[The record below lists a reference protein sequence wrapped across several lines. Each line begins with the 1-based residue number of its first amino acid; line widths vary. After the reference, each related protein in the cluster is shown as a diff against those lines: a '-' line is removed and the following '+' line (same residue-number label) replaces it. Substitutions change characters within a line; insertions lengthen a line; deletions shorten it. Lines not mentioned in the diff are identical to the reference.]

1 MRTKV
6 QGYNSNFLHGNILMK
21 KVVLW
26 CFLMS
31 EMSEKKS
38 LIQIFEFKSQFR
50 LYFFFQL
57 KDKSNQD
64 MIKTPTF
71 PYNLEK

>member
-1 MRTKV
+1 
-6 QGYNSNFLHGNILMK
+6 MK

-38 LIQIFEFKSQFR
+38 LIQLFEFKSQF
-50 LYFFFQL
+50 FSQL

>member
-38 LIQIFEFKSQFR
+38 LIQLFEFKSQF
-50 LYFFFQL
+50 FSQL